1 VKLLFAFLSVT
12 LTAEPD
18 LTACGDEYADC
29 HDNCSLRFGVSTK
42 DSDRIKLSKCISKCQ
57 ATESDCRDRF
67 IQTNVHQLD
76 EGALKN
82 ADKHDDDLRDEARH
96 KQVDEGS
103 TQKSSDS
110 SEPTM
115 KREKTPQQQDEELPK
130 RTATRTSELEPPK
143 TKQASAAPKPEPK
156 PEAKPEAKPEP
167 VAERPLDSS
176 VRDEDEKPR
185 PSGKTEKKRDEQP
198 SSSGKKKGSA
208 LDEWDPEAL

>member
-29 HDNCSLRFGVSTK
+29 HDSCSLRFGVSTK
-42 DSDRIKLSKCISKCQ
+42 DIDRLKLSKCLSKCQ
-57 ATESDCRDRF
+57 ATEADCRDRF

-96 KQVDEGS
+96 KQVDEGT

-110 SEPTM
+110 AEPTM
-115 KREKTPQQQDEELPK
+115 KREKTQEQKDEDLPK
-130 RTATRTSELEPPK
+130 RTATRTSELEPPTK
-143 TKQASAAPKPEPK
+143 KQASAAPKAEPK
-156 PEAKPEAKPEP
+156 QEEKPQAKQEP
-167 VAERPLDSS
+167 VAQRPLDSS

-185 PSGKTEKKRDEQP
+185 SSGKAEKKRDDSS
-198 SSSGKKKGSA
+198 SSSGKKKQRS